1 MEQLETQ
8 LEKHLTQ
15 LQENDKVETVEEQLS
30 ELSDELGAE
39 PALLEKIAK
48 LQEQV
53 QKLEQQK
60 QLLQKL
66 GRESIAPS
74 DNDCYRCSQGQLLT
88 LKAVSYTHLTLPTI
102 CSVQIS
108 VVAVSLKKKK
118 KRQKR

>member
-60 QLLQKL
+60 QLL
-66 GRESIAPS
+66 
-74 DNDCYRCSQGQLLT
+74 
-88 LKAVSYTHLTLPTI
+88 
-102 CSVQIS
+102 
-108 VVAVSLKKKK
+108 
-118 KRQKR
+118 